1 MNMSDVK
8 VKITR
13 NGVVD
18 FDSEK
23 QSDYITTPSGK
34 RHKISKKEF
43 VVNIFRNN
51 KLSYTNSKENKV
63 VYQEKSNNTVKES
76 FDYKNKYHKPKFG
89 GYVNNNKSV
98 FQEENKE
105 EPKKLISD
113 EDIAKATSNYVKKE
127 EYTGSMNGMRYML
140 KKKVVPRDDQEET
153 CLEVII
159 WPEPYGYARTEEEK
173 KLRKDFPFS
182 EDGLKEAVVY
192 LNQQFEDQRVLWD
205 LSSKLEM

>member
-1 MNMSDVK
+1 M
-8 VKITR
+8 I
-13 NGVVD
+13 
-18 FDSEK
+18 
-23 QSDYITTPSGK
+23 DYD
-34 RHKISKKEF
+34 HF
-43 VVNIFRNN
+43 HV
-51 KLSYTNSKENKV
+51 L
-63 VYQEKSNNTVKES
+63 
-76 FDYKNKYHKPKFG
+76 
-89 GYVNNNKSV
+89 
-98 FQEENKE
+98 
-105 EPKKLISD
+105 
-113 EDIAKATSNYVKKE
+113 NYVKKE

-159 WPEPYGYARTEEEK
+159 WPEPYGYARKEEEK